1 MGLFT
6 KRNDTLYDYLDKEVD
21 KAEIKAICANDV
33 NEIKFMQLAIHIVSS
48 YIASAISTC
57 EFKVYDKKGI
67 VKDTTYYKLNVAP
80 NPNDTAT
87 RLKYNMVK
95 RLIHD
100 GEALV
105 VQYKNNLY
113 FAESFGIPNKSITGY
128 EFDNVMIQ
136 ETTLDKKFNRKTSF
150 YFKLD
155 DEKIK
160 SFLTEID
167 EKYKSLV
174 SCASKAY
181 KKALNNKWK
190 LKIDSVKQ
198 HDPQFQEEFDTY
210 VKEQLKEFLESDS
223 AVYPELNGYQLEHL
237 DDGTADKTD
246 SSDIRNIRKDI
257 FDMVAQAFKMP
268 PSMMY
273 GNISNLKEVVN
284 QFIAFAVKPFAS
296 LIGEEITRN
305 LFTEDE
311 ILTKNKR
318 VIVDISTINY
328 RDIFDVATG
337 LDKLISDGVANIDEV
352 RPLVNLPVI
361 GTEFSQQYW
370 MTKNYTKI
378 EDMMKEQEPTKKD
391 SIVKTDNSNLDN
403 NNNDNSNENVD
414 NNDEQG
420 ELKGGDIDEEQ

>member
-167 EKYKSLV
+167 EKYKGQNRRLFFRR
-174 SCASKAY
+174 Y
-181 KKALNNKWK
+181 K
-190 LKIDSVKQ
+190 
-198 HDPQFQEEFDTY
+198 
-210 VKEQLKEFLESDS
+210 
-223 AVYPELNGYQLEHL
+223 
-237 DDGTADKTD
+237 
-246 SSDIRNIRKDI
+246 
-257 FDMVAQAFKMP
+257 
-268 PSMMY
+268 
-273 GNISNLKEVVN
+273 
-284 QFIAFAVKPFAS
+284 
-296 LIGEEITRN
+296 
-305 LFTEDE
+305 
-311 ILTKNKR
+311 
-318 VIVDISTINY
+318 
-328 RDIFDVATG
+328 
-337 LDKLISDGVANIDEV
+337 
-352 RPLVNLPVI
+352 
-361 GTEFSQQYW
+361 
-370 MTKNYTKI
+370 
-378 EDMMKEQEPTKKD
+378 
-391 SIVKTDNSNLDN
+391 
-403 NNNDNSNENVD
+403 
-414 NNDEQG
+414 
-420 ELKGGDIDEEQ
+420 